1 MSSEKTLIDKTELRS
16 RLWSER
22 VSGLKT
28 LGNSLVKEHFDLMT
42 SACALVLGD
51 ENFFQ
56 RAIIF
61 VQRKFYIK
69 KFKDYRFQVGAYEQS
84 VMTLLDDV
92 NAVLPDESKVRYVST
107 IGNIE
112 IDEDDSYENSSWGD
126 NAISA
131 YIKLVD
137 YVNHIMD
144 VLDKAQ
150 NELAKK

>member
-1 MSSEKTLIDKTELRS
+1 MNSEKTLIDKTELRS

-51 ENFFQ
+51 ENFIQ
-56 RAIIF
+56 RAVIF
-61 VQRKFYIK
+61 VQRKFYIS
-69 KFKDYRFQVGAYEQS
+69 KFKDYHSQVGAYEQS
-84 VMTLLDDV
+84 VVALLEDVNLVLLD
-92 NAVLPDESKVRYVST
+92 ERKIRYTST
-107 IGNIE
+107 IDSIE
-112 IDEDDSYENSSWGD
+112 IDEDDRFENATWGD

-131 YIKLVD
+131 YTKLVD

-144 VLDKAQ
+144 VLDKAEK
-150 NELAKK
+150 ELEKE

>member
-1 MSSEKTLIDKTELRS
+1 MDSEQARIDKNELKS
-16 RLWSER
+16 RLWSEW
-22 VSGLKT
+22 VNGLKT

-61 VQRKFYIK
+61 VQRKFYIS
-69 KFKDYRFQVGAYEQS
+69 KFKDYRSQVGAYEQS
-84 VMTLLDDV
+84 AMTLLEDV

-131 YIKLVD
+131 YTKLVD

>member
-1 MSSEKTLIDKTELRS
+1 MNSEKTLIDKTELRS
-16 RLWSER
+16 RLWSEW

-51 ENFFQ
+51 ENFIQ
-56 RAIIF
+56 RAVIF
-61 VQRKFYIK
+61 VQRKFYIS
-69 KFKDYRFQVGAYEQS
+69 KFKDYRSQVGAYEQS
-84 VMTLLDDV
+84 VVALLEDV
-92 NAVLPDESKVRYVST
+92 NSVLPDESKVRYVST

-131 YIKLVD
+131 YTKLVN

-144 VLDKAQ
+144 ALDKAEKEL
-150 NELAKK
+150 NEE

>member
-1 MSSEKTLIDKTELRS
+1 MNSEKTLIDKTELRS

-51 ENFFQ
+51 ENFIQ
-56 RAIIF
+56 RAVIF
-61 VQRKFYIK
+61 VQRKFYIS
-69 KFKDYRFQVGAYEQS
+69 KFKDYHSQVGAYEQS
-84 VMTLLDDV
+84 VVALLEDV
-92 NAVLPDESKVRYVST
+92 NLVLSDESKIRYVST

-131 YIKLVD
+131 YTKLVD